1 MPAKLSIAA
10 MGRSYVDNRLTR
22 RQQKAAA
29 SCGFLVNNP
38 AT

>member
-10 MGRSYVDNRLTR
+10 MARSYVDKQLTC

-29 SCGFLVNNP
+29 SCGFLW
-38 AT
+38 AK